1 MGNCQNKPK
10 YLPTMTNSNEIQ
22 FTRYLYE
29 KDEVKLAL
37 ITSILNKKEEAV
49 FWAYELYYSGFV
61 YELVELFLNMYY
73 DFYASLNPS
82 FENYLHIK
90 IKLLFN
96 KEGEQELEKE
106 AEKEELLAVIVN
118 NFMTRP
124 FTCDVFFMRKL
135 AKELVFVIPFVK
147 EYQKKCDFT
156 IIRSELKRLIEIEDY
171 LTVARII
178 FYEIY
183 GVHLKHVLELIVD
196 HFMLKGLVLKK
207 KAILTDFDTK
217 IQNDYQIEKRL
228 VFSRLIH
235 FASLSKKIKMG
246 RNLYVRIEPEDV
258 VMYETIKVNLAQ
270 KGNGS
275 KTAVLPAYK
284 ILPIATMYTID
295 QDNYLSL
302 FRLKRETMDITEAY
316 LNHWLYHASFS
327 PLWKKRIDQH
337 HGKIIHSK
345 KTVEFED
352 EDEEEIFY
360 EHYGFEPDEQKKEI
374 QNKTICPILQKRSW
388 YDFYLQH
395 KNRGIIDIDKHYF
408 DNIEKMVY

>member
-1 MGNCQNKPK
+1 MGNCQKTPK
-10 YLPTMTNSNEIQ
+10 YLPIMTNNHEIQ

-37 ITSILNKKEEAV
+37 ITSILNKKEESV

-61 YELVELFLNMYY
+61 NELAELFLNMYY

-82 FENYLHIK
+82 FEKYLHIK
-90 IKLLFN
+90 IKLLFD
-96 KEGEQELEKE
+96 KEKEKE

-171 LTVARII
+171 LTVARIL

-183 GVHLKHVLELIVD
+183 GVHLKYVLELIVD

-207 KAILTDFDTK
+207 KAILLDYDSK

-235 FASLSKKIKMG
+235 FASLSKKVKMG

-258 VMYETIKVNLAQ
+258 VMYETITVDLNE

-275 KTAVLPAYK
+275 KSAVLPAYK
-284 ILPIATMYTID
+284 ILPIATMYAID
-295 QDNYLSL
+295 TDNYLSL
-302 FRLKRETMDITEAY
+302 FRLKRETRDITEAY

-327 PLWKKRIDQH
+327 PLWKKRIDQY

-345 KTVEFED
+345 KTIEFDD
-352 EDEEEIFY
+352 EDEEELFY

-374 QNKTICPILQKRSW
+374 QNKTICPIVQRRTW

-395 KNRGIIDIDKHYF
+395 KNRGIIDIDTHYF
-408 DNIEKMVY
+408 ENIEKMVY

>member
-1 MGNCQNKPK
+1 
-10 YLPTMTNSNEIQ
+10 MTNNNEIQ

-37 ITSILNKKEEAV
+37 ITSVLNKKEEAV

-61 YELVELFLNMYY
+61 NELAELFLNMYY

-82 FENYLHIK
+82 FEKYLHIK
-90 IKLLFN
+90 IKLLFD
-96 KEGEQELEKE
+96 KEKE
-106 AEKEELLAVIVN
+106 AEIEKEELLAVIVN

-124 FTCDVFFMRKL
+124 FTCDVFFMRKF

-171 LTVARII
+171 LTVSRII

-183 GVHLKHVLELIVD
+183 GVHLKYVLELIVD

-207 KAILTDFDTK
+207 KAILLDYDSK
-217 IQNDYQIEKRL
+217 IQNDFEIEKRL

-235 FASLSKKIKMG
+235 FASLSKKVKMG

-258 VMYETIKVNLAQ
+258 VMYETITVDLNE

-275 KTAVLPAYK
+275 KSAILPAYK
-284 ILPIATMYTID
+284 ILPIATMYEID
-295 QDNYLSL
+295 KDNYLSL
-302 FRLKRETMDITEAY
+302 FRLKRETMDITKAY
-316 LNHWLYHASFS
+316 LNHWLYHASLS
-327 PLWKKRIDQH
+327 PLWKKRIEQY

-374 QNKTICPILQKRSW
+374 QNKTICPIVQRRTW

>member
-1 MGNCQNKPK
+1 MGNCQNNPK
-10 YLPTMTNSNEIQ
+10 YLPTMTNSNEFQ

-29 KDEVKLAL
+29 KDEVKLSL

-61 YELVELFLNMYY
+61 YDLVELLLNIYY

-90 IKLLFN
+90 IKLLLN
-96 KEGEQELEKE
+96 KEGELEKE
-106 AEKEELLAVIVN
+106 PEKEELLAVIVN

-135 AKELVFVIPFVK
+135 SKELVFVIPFVK

-171 LTVARII
+171 LTVARIL

-207 KAILTDFDTK
+207 KAIVTDFDNK

-235 FASLSKKIKMG
+235 FASLSKKVKMG
-246 RNLYVRIEPEDV
+246 RNLYVRIEPENV
-258 VMYETIKVNLAQ
+258 VMYETITTDLNQ

-275 KTAVLPAYK
+275 KLLVLPAYK
-284 ILPIATMYTID
+284 ILPIATMYEID
-295 QDNYLSL
+295 KDNYLSL
-302 FRLKRETMDITEAY
+302 FRLKRETMDITKAY

-327 PLWKKRIDQH
+327 PLWKKRIDKY

-352 EDEEEIFY
+352 EDEGEIFY
-360 EHYGFEPDEQKKEI
+360 DNYGFEPDEQKKEI
-374 QNKTICPILQKRSW
+374 QNKTICPILQRRSW
-388 YDFYLQH
+388 YEFYLQH

-408 DNIEKMVY
+408 DNIEKIVY